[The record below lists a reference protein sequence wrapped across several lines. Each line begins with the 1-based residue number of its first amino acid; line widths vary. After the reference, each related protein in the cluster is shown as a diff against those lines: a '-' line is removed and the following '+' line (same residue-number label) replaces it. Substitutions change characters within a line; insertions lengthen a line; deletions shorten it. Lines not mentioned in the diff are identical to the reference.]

1 MSVNLGQ
8 YTKES
13 NNAIISSTVIPKLFR
28 RKNIHPS
35 GQNSLL
41 FKNDTKKKRWEKI
54 KGKIVKKYNK

>member
-41 FKNDTKKKRWEKI
+41 FKNDTKRKDEKKL
-54 KGKIVKKYNK
+54 KGK